1 MPCITRAIP
10 FRELALRK
18 ILLYF
23 AQRLRIYPMKKGTTT
38 LALLL
43 LACAALWAQLPAAY
57 TETGEQ
63 SDSLMLRYLSDT
75 LNADAKIKELVDSA
89 RFRPNVPAERS
100 RAIKEFQIA
109 LALAPYDR
117 YNPATLSYLHSQFA
131 NALYDAGALELCQHH
146 LRLALAYRRA
156 AMPGPS
162 DDAYNLLGKA
172 GSFYLRFQ
180 QYDSAAVYFTNAVNE
195 ARALNDSLWMAAS
208 YNNLGILYWETN
220 RDEAALQCYKDALV
234 VLPAFSKA
242 DSMLLGSINDNLAE
256 LYLRQQNWNK
266 AFDYYSQN
274 TALYWQLQGYGGWY
288 KAYLGLARV
297 AIGRGDY
304 ATARSILQQAEPKAR
319 AAGLNFN
326 YEQRMK
332 LLEVRKTYAAA
343 IKDWKS
349 FADAQVAL
357 GAINDSI
364 NNNKKQLLDNLM
376 QALTYSEIYK
386 VRKDIQI
393 NQLLLAQREE
403 DLAIARHTATRN
415 LLIALITGLLATAVL
430 VLLYLFFRNRSLQ
443 QKQQIEL
450 QHLNLELSEA
460 NLRNQQLEQEKLQK
474 ELEFKKRDIS
484 DLGLYLSKLKDLNDT
499 MLDKL
504 AELRNKKPAEQKEAI
519 NDMVNE
525 LGVMI
530 HSQEK
535 MTMIQENIEIVNKEF
550 SEKLIK
556 SFPNLTKSEIELC
569 GLFRM
574 NMSNKEIA
582 LLKNIS
588 TESVKMARYRLR
600 KKLNLQPEA
609 DLFKFLS
616 YF

>member
-1 MPCITRAIP
+1 MSPGSNGP
-10 FRELALRK
+10 SSLNYALLRRRNPR
-18 ILLYF
+18 LY
-23 AQRLRIYPMKKGTTT
+23 LMKKAFTA
-38 LALLL
+38 LAALLL
-43 LACAALWAQLPAAY
+43 ANGMLWAQLPPSY
-57 TETGEQ
+57 TEPAEET
-63 SDSLMLRYLSDT
+63 DPLMLRYLSDT
-75 LNADAKIKELVDSA
+75 LHADAKIKELVDSA
-89 RFRPNVPAERS
+89 RTRPNVPTARS

-109 LALAPYDR
+109 LALAPYDSQ
-117 YNPATLSYLHSQFA
+117 NPATLAYLHSQFA
-131 NALYDAGALELCQHH
+131 NALYDAGVLELCEHH
-146 LRLALAYRRA
+146 MRLALTYRRKA
-156 AMPGPS
+156 TPGPS

-180 QYDSAAVYFTNAVNE
+180 QYDSAAVYYTEAVNE
-195 ARALNDSLWMAAS
+195 AQALGDSLWIAAS
-208 YNNLGILYWETN
+208 LNNLGILYWETN
-220 RDEAALQCYKDALV
+220 RDEEALRNYRNALAY
-234 VLPAFSKA
+234 LRTGFKA

-256 LYLRQQNWNK
+256 LFLRQKNWEE
-266 AFDYYSQN
+266 AATYYKKN
-274 TALYWQLQGYGGWY
+274 VALYLQWQGHAGWY
-288 KAYLGLARV
+288 KALLGTARV
-297 AIGRGDY
+297 AIAKGDFSS
-304 ATARSILQQAEPKAR
+304 ARALLKQAEPDALPKDIY
-319 AAGLNFN
+319 LNN
-326 YEQRMK
+326 ENKLR
-332 LLEVRKTYAAA
+332 LLEVRKAYFTG
-343 IKDWKS
+343 INDWKS
-349 FADAQVAL
+349 VATIDI
-357 GAINDSI
+357 AISALKDSL

-386 VRKDIQI
+386 VRKDIQL
-393 NQLLLAQREE
+393 NQVLLAQREE
-403 DLAIARHTATRN
+403 DLAVARHTATRN
-415 LLIALITGLLATAVL
+415 LLIALTTGILAIAVL
-430 VLLYLFFRNRSLQ
+430 VLLYLFFRNRNMQ

-474 ELEFKKRDIS
+474 ELAYKKRDIG

-535 MTMIQENIEIVNKEF
+535 MTMIQENIETVNKEF

-574 NMSNKEIA
+574 NMSNKEIG

-600 KKLNLQPEA
+600 KKLNLAPEA